1 MGRLQLKSTKQILS
15 LVIPIIVL
23 GTGVVGAI
31 TSQHATQKA
40 QITTT
45 SSEITD
51 VKYHG
56 INGQNALDLLKKYA
70 KVETKHYSFGDLV
83 VSINGTEGNG
93 PKYWSFY
100 LNGKLADVGAGSYV
114 TKNTDNIEWKLQTL

>member
-1 MGRLQLKSTKQILS
+1 MGRIQLKSTKQVLS

-31 TSQHATQKA
+31 TSQHTTQKA

-45 SSEITD
+45 SSEVTGI
-51 VKYHG
+51 KYHG
-56 INGQNALDLLKKYA
+56 IAGQNALDLLKKYA

-100 LNGKLADVGAGSYV
+100 LNGKLADIGAGSYV
-114 TKNTDNIEWKLQTL
+114 TKNTDNIEWKLQSL